1 MKSHFFLFLQEEE
14 QFIKTQLADM
24 KEQVNNP
31 KTSKVVILSP
41 FNFTHCKYLYFLG
54 LIFGGPLYGKT
65 NLPYPLYPFFSPVAI
80 SHFQHIVPSQCNI
93 FNVY

>member
-1 MKSHFFLFLQEEE
+1 MKSHFLLFLQEEE

-41 FNFTHCKYLYFLG
+41 FNFTVSTF
-54 LIFGGPLYGKT
+54 
-65 NLPYPLYPFFSPVAI
+65 I
-80 SHFQHIVPSQCNI
+80 S
-93 FNVY
+93 